1 MEFYINMLVLSRKKS
16 ETIRLGDQIEITIIR
31 VAGDRVRL
39 GIKAPEHLVILRR
52 ELSGAPEETETDTS
66 EAA

>member
-1 MEFYINMLVLSRKKS
+1 MLVLSRKKS
-16 ETIRLGDQIEITIIR
+16 ETIRLGDEIEITIIR

-52 ELSGAPEETETDTS
+52 ELSDEESGSCGKE
-66 EAA
+66 EPM